1 MLIIKYRIKIKFIQE
16 ETIACIV
23 NDVKAVPDI
32 LLMLLTLS
40 FCLRH
45 QSSGI
50 LSRAQLPLPG
60 IVWREGA

>member
-1 MLIIKYRIKIKFIQE
+1 MNQDCI
-16 ETIACIV
+16 TIASACIV
-23 NDVKAVPDI
+23 NVKAECVPNN

-50 LSRAQLPLPG
+50 LYGAQVSTLPG
-60 IVWREGA
+60 IVWIENTEESDGG